1 MSNDCILATEGV
13 SKQFGGLTV
22 VDGVSIKVRAG
33 TVRSVI
39 GPNGAGK
46 TTFFNLISG
55 WYKPSSGQVYFKG
68 EDITGLPP
76 HQISHRGLGRSFQ
89 ITSIFPDLTV
99 LENVRLAVQS
109 RGKANFRLFAHFS
122 RFKDCIETAE
132 RIVAQVRLA
141 GKENVVARTLSHGDK
156 RKLEIG
162 ILLGTDPEVLL
173 LDEPTA
179 GMSHEEVPAII
190 EVIEDIKATGKKT
203 ILLVEHKVDMVMNIS
218 DAITVLR
225 NGAVI
230 AEGTPREIAANELVQ
245 SAYLGGLA

>member
-122 RFKDCIETAE
+122 RFKDCIETAG

-190 EVIEDIKATGKKT
+190 EVIGDIKATGKKT